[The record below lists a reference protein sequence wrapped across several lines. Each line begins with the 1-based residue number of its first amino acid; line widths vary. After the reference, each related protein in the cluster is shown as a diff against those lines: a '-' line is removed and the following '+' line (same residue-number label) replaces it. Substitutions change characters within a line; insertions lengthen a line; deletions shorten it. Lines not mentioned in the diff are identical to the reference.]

1 MKIDIT
7 KLSKGRLDYMKKR
20 AAKLGI
26 TLEQYVELKN
36 APKEV
41 IESALNLCKIQ
52 EELDKQGDGQKV
64 KPVFATSKTPV
75 IKFYDAND
83 HVKMGG
89 MMTTF
94 PEGYTKAPDLYV
106 VNAMVYKPRKMMPCW
121 TAMTNQGLVYI
132 TNVRQGMPRGNEQMI
147 DIQVGTKYSQNT
159 WMIQASVVC
168 ESDLTE
174 SQNHELVRQLIKSIP
189 KQYHKHFAGKGCIS
203 KNSKA
208 PSQLGYVG
216 LEVA

>member
-64 KPVFATSKTPV
+64 KPV
-75 IKFYDAND
+75 
-83 HVKMGG
+83 
-89 MMTTF
+89 
-94 PEGYTKAPDLYV
+94 
-106 VNAMVYKPRKMMPCW
+106 
-121 TAMTNQGLVYI
+121 
-132 TNVRQGMPRGNEQMI
+132 
-147 DIQVGTKYSQNT
+147 
-159 WMIQASVVC
+159 
-168 ESDLTE
+168 
-174 SQNHELVRQLIKSIP
+174 
-189 KQYHKHFAGKGCIS
+189 
-203 KNSKA
+203 
-208 PSQLGYVG
+208 
-216 LEVA
+216 